1 MPRAKDNTTPTVR
14 LSVSGKAVEI
24 MFDILSMCSDGGANK
39 TAIMYRSNLSHDQFV
54 RYLAY
59 LADRE
64 LLTGRM
70 EIPRSSLVR
79 RAVRYLL
86 DNPTT
91 VMPSWESDG

>member
-1 MPRAKDNTTPTVR
+1 MPRAKDHTTSTVR
-14 LSVSGKAVEI
+14 LSVSGKAV
-24 MFDILSMCSDGGANK
+24 DILSMCSDGGANK